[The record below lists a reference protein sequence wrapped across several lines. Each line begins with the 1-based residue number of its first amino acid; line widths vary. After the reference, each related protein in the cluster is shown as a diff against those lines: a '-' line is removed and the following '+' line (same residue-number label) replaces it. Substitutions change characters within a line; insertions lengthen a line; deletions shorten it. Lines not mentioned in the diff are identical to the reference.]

1 MMNKA
6 QNFYDIL
13 NVSPDA
19 STLGIVKAYR
29 EIKLIFQPNSLA
41 AYSLYSEEEL
51 EIMNQNI
58 EEAYAVLSNFE
69 TRATYDETFQ
79 IPKASQQPKATP
91 KQAQTTELNKITA
104 STISVTMPNIVNGK
118 SLKKVRKSQSIT
130 LTQIAEKT
138 NLSKAYLKAIENND
152 TALFPG
158 RFYLKSYLKQYA
170 LSIGLDPLKTWKA
183 YKEQVKD

>member
-6 QNFYDIL
+6 QNFYNIL
-13 NVSPDA
+13 NVSADA

-29 EIKLIFQPNSLA
+29 EIKLIFQPDSLA
-41 AYSLYSEEEL
+41 AYSLYSAEEL
-51 EIMNQNI
+51 EIINQYI
-58 EEAYAVLSNFE
+58 EEAYIVLSNFE
-69 TRATYDETFQ
+69 TRATYDETFKIEKVSNQ
-79 IPKASQQPKATP
+79 
-91 KQAQTTELNKITA
+91 NKITPSP
-104 STISVTMPNIVNGK
+104 STKPETMPPSTMSITMPTIVNGK

-152 TALFPG
+152 IALFPG

-170 LSIGLDPLKTWKA
+170 LSIGLDPSKTWKA